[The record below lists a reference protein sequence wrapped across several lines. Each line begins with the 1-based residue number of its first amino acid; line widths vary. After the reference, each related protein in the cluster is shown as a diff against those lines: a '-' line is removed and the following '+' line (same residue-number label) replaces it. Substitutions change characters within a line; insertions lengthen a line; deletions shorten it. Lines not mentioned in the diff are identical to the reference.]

1 VIIFAR
7 EKKAFRRAMGIC
19 AILERFIERERPATI
34 DRQGLV
40 AEIGMEVADLEVW
53 ALEAQRNISVLGGV
67 DGFLNAFD
75 RWVRSIF
82 LFLSD

>member
-1 VIIFAR
+1 
-7 EKKAFRRAMGIC
+7 MGIC

-82 LFLSD
+82 LFLV